1 MRKNVVLKILD
12 ACLAPLIGTAIG
24 DPRVGGAAAGV
35 GGSLAATTESPSSS
49 GGGNP
54 LIAGILTFSALIKKL
69 ALKKSCQ
76 NHTLPK

>member
-24 DPRVGGAAAGV
+24 DPRVGAAAGV
-35 GGSLAATTESPSSS
+35 GGSLSATTESPSSS